1 MVVGDKDARVLGLL
15 RAALAL
21 DRQGRAVFS
30 NSGLSLEQPEIDEAK
45 RVDPL

>member
-1 MVVGDKDARVLGLL
+1 MEDGL
-15 RAALAL
+15 RADGESSASNW
-21 DRQGRAVFS
+21 GGHRARPVFS